1 MNDYFLDIVGPKKTP
16 GPADKLNTA
25 RYDNLSTLAGVFL
38 DQRYANISIWFLY
51 MYLFYSYIHII
62 LMFVVL
68 LFVIFYCQFKADI
81 YVLFPGNK
89 K

>member
-38 DQRYANISIWFLY
+38 DQRYANISI
-51 MYLFYSYIHII
+51 
-62 LMFVVL
+62 
-68 LFVIFYCQFKADI
+68 
-81 YVLFPGNK
+81 
-89 K
+89 